1 MKAPL
6 FFLIG
11 VSFAQWV
18 VADEMSP
25 YLFYQF
31 EDAKVFP
38 IGPLVDNAQGLQ
50 MMTPESIV
58 IEEPGIVP
66 SRFLE
71 VSGSTVVIGNRFTG
85 HGKTHLEIWVRPRAV
100 SFKDGAEFFD
110 FDGAAVALFQNV
122 DGLAELHALH
132 IGEDQKGFWVST
144 GVRLRVKDGVVED
157 WFRINITQQWEVGT
171 WDLAVNGTQ
180 VLQGIG
186 RGACADGKMFEVW
199 LYGNGSQSVNRFDD
213 LLISADPPDV
223 LESKIASM
231 RKPRISTSSV
241 VSSQEKKVSRQTSD
255 DKRRQHMLPS
265 PDPKKYGQV
274 QVLNMSLKVV
284 GGGRHIGEFESK
296 DKNGQEQKIALY
308 SPGYDEDGKAKP
320 LQVRIRCDAKLG
332 EGVSL
337 SQIEWAITEDP
348 KEGANE
354 VKVIVF
360 GTFATGPS
368 LIASVPS
375 EWSNKALSIH
385 CGQLGLT
392 KR

>member
-1 MKAPL
+1 
-6 FFLIG
+6 
-11 VSFAQWV
+11 
-18 VADEMSP
+18 
-25 YLFYQF
+25 
-31 EDAKVFP
+31 
-38 IGPLVDNAQGLQ
+38 
-50 MMTPESIV
+50 
-58 IEEPGIVP
+58 
-66 SRFLE
+66 
-71 VSGSTVVIGNRFTG
+71 
-85 HGKTHLEIWVRPRAV
+85 VRPRAV
-100 SFKDGAEFFD
+100 SSKDGAEFFD
-110 FDGAAVALFQNV
+110 YDGAAVALFQNV

-368 LIASVPS
+368 LIATVPS